1 MAFVR
6 KPIET
11 EIRSNPH
18 SYLESSTKMHAVRVM
33 ATPDSRI
40 HSDPAWGM
48 GTERQRPRPGATNAW
63 KMDQPREGVRS
74 RSHPPSAPPR
84 VATCSLEAM
93 PPAAPHAAR
102 RPRAGRFAR
111 CRLVRSTP
119 TSPTPTSTGLQYG
132 VPRRARPTTS
142 WEAGATLGGSRSTT
156 TSRQVSLLANT
167 GPQSQP
173 CPQAEQPAGHLQL
186 LADHAYHTV
195 QKLSLSTVARSSRG
209 RRGRL
214 ATITP

>member
-1 MAFVR
+1 MPINTSSADSAECSECNEVTKILSRDTRQIFPARVLILGIRHCAPRPTPPFPTLQGCTDTARRPTQPPARQSSHSQRPRSVSQSAMAFVR

-74 RSHPPSAPPR
+74 RSHPPSAPPCGN
-84 VATCSLEAM
+84 VL
-93 PPAAPHAAR
+93 P
-102 RPRAGRFAR
+102 
-111 CRLVRSTP
+111 
-119 TSPTPTSTGLQYG
+119 
-132 VPRRARPTTS
+132 
-142 WEAGATLGGSRSTT
+142 
-156 TSRQVSLLANT
+156 
-167 GPQSQP
+167 
-173 CPQAEQPAGHLQL
+173 
-186 LADHAYHTV
+186 
-195 QKLSLSTVARSSRG
+195 
-209 RRGRL
+209 
-214 ATITP
+214 